1 MQNFSIINIGTDAPD
16 TALDDKETNSDSTGD
31 SESQYGYESRD
42 DLLASL
48 EHYKAQFE
56 DLVNGEGDG
65 NPASASSTADGELT
79 GHESLGELLG
89 ELDYATNELDDAIDA
104 AADGKGGSDLTPQ
117 EFMSKLNDVAGKSDK
132 FGEGESGLLEQG
144 KRLVN
149 ASPEKQQEF
158 LKRAEDAMNDGKVSR
173 SEAKDLNS
181 FVDGLLAGDSQSP
194 EGSDGAGETEDKSF
208 MEQVDDLLAQSQ
220 GGEEGPGEK
229 LAREAAMMLEDNPEE
244 DQMAFLAE
252 LEKMLNN
259 EDGDYD
265 KDIDETNDGEG
276 SMLKNMAEAFDEL
289 PSDRGESKDGSS
301 GMNSSSDG
309 SSAISA
315 MLDLFQSKYGDGGSE
330 ITDAEASALRA
341 VLDTMENSEAEM
353 T

>member
-1 MQNFSIINIGTDAPD
+1 MSDYQNISITNIGSDALD
-16 TALDDKETNSDSTGD
+16 TALNDKETNGDSSSDSTA
-31 SESQYGYESRD
+31 EYGAEWRD

-48 EHYKAQFE
+48 EDAE
-56 DLVNGEGDG
+56 ANLEEVINGDG
-65 NPASASSTADGELT
+65 NPASANSTADGELT
-79 GHESLGELLG
+79 GGESFEELAS
-89 ELDYATNELDDAIDA
+89 ELEYATNELADAFDA
-104 AADGKGGSDLTPQ
+104 AEGGEGGSDLTPQ
-117 EFMSKLNDVAGKSDK
+117 EFMSKLNDVAGKSDS
-132 FGEGESGLLEQG
+132 FGEGESDLLEQG

-158 LKRAEDAMNDGKVSR
+158 LKRAEDPVDDGKVSR
-173 SEAKDLNS
+173 SEAKDLKS

-194 EGSDGAGETEDKSF
+194 EGSDDAGETEDKSF
-208 MEQVDDLLAQSQ
+208 MDQVDDILAQSE
-220 GGEEGPGEK
+220 GEGPGEK
-229 LAREAAMMLEDNPEE
+229 MAREAAKMLEDNPEE
-244 DQMAFLAE
+244 DQKAFLAE

-276 SMLKNMAEAFDEL
+276 SMLKNMAEAFDDL
-289 PSDRGESKDGSS
+289 PSDRGESRDGSS

-341 VLDTMENSEAEM
+341 VLDTMESSEAEL